1 MEGRPY
7 FKCIIEDN
15 GDVWVSDGRGG
26 RVKEIYDHYLSPLAE
41 TEQADDTV
49 KLARVQQ
56 PFFIQLCVQASKARD
71 LDQKPF
77 HELLEKIKNGT
88 IDSGACLVMMTKK
101 DQVHRLLSYIPTG
114 KVHCLVN
121 NKKVELLFSGFET
134 EEDKIYNA
142 PLREAYQKHKS
153 ETAKDEEGASDIMI
167 TRGYRPPFTPKYSGS
182 EIASTFS
189 YDFAADKEH
198 HAKVVA
204 EFNALLKK
212 S

>member
-1 MEGRPY
+1 MHAMEGRPF
-7 FKCIIEDN
+7 FKCYIDDN
-15 GDVWVSDGRGG
+15 GDVLVNDGRGG
-26 RVKEIYDHYLSPLAE
+26 RVKEIYDHYLVSLAE
-41 TEQADDTV
+41 TVQKDDTV

-77 HELLEKIKNGT
+77 QELLEKIKNGE
-88 IDSGACLVMMTKK
+88 IDSSASLVMMTNK

-121 NKKVELLFSGFET
+121 NKKVEILLSGFET

-142 PLREAYQKHKS
+142 PLAEAFQKHKS
-153 ETAKDEEGASDIMI
+153 EPSDDGDLVM
-167 TRGYRPPFTPKYSGS
+167 TRSYKPPFTPKYSGS
-182 EIASTFS
+182 EITSMFS